1 MLVLY
6 LLLADLR
13 TENIERF
20 YDLFLPLA
28 PTIANALDDY
38 VSEQYLDDDNLYRT
52 DEFGLQ

>member
-6 LLLADLR
+6 LLLADFR